1 MPETTGNGNTSMSG
15 AKEGKNTDRLLGQR
29 FLTVLNSLFN
39 TARIHQDNNIL
50 LIQCV
55 ERFIDVIEELLQNDD
70 EVTLL
75 TSVGGFYLQQEKVLF
90 QRNAAGL
97 VRKLLD
103 YFQKRDITGLRFYQG
118 TTYASLSDILAFVR
132 LLNDMENRDD
142 PLPWLRTE
150 LEQAHYPWVDVID
163 GSETESLEA
172 IFTENPEAGPQGSG
186 TALASSSPGPG
197 GQYRA
202 DRPQTEQAASGRGRQ
217 RQGDA
222 GTEKKA
228 ERRRKRAL
236 RTYGYAMHSLQEVAD
251 KLRSNR
257 QAGIGKAVHLVQ
269 NMVDLIM
276 DDDNVL
282 LGLSTIRDYD
292 DYTFTHSVNV
302 AILSVC
308 LGHRI
313 GMSRVSLSRL
323 GLSGL
328 FHDLGKI
335 DVPKKILN
343 KPGRLGENEFAI
355 MQNHSMNSVR
365 RIVRLRASYEKKACI
380 LLGPFEHHLRYDLSG
395 YPRTPRKKPLSL
407 IGRIVAIAD
416 VYDAVTSPRS
426 YRATAM
432 TPDQALGLMLKGSG
446 SAFDPILLKVFIN
459 MLGVYPVGTV
469 LQLEGGEMG
478 IVIPPPPG
486 REDSGELWLRLL
498 AGDSR
503 GGFQKQGIISLGRW
517 NQTTGR
523 FNRTILA
530 SHHPADFG
538 IQPADFFF

>member
-1 MPETTGNGNTSMSG
+1 MTG
-15 AKEGKNTDRLLGQR
+15 AEPKKEPDRLLGQR
-29 FLTVLNSLFN
+29 FLAALNSLFS
-39 TARIHQDNNIL
+39 TARIHRDNNIL
-50 LIQCV
+50 LIHCV
-55 ERFIDVIEELLQNDD
+55 ERFIELTEELLQNDD

-103 YFQKRDITGLRFYQG
+103 YFQQRGISGLRFYQG
-118 TTYASLSDILAFVR
+118 ATYASLAEILAFVR
-132 LLNDMENRDD
+132 LLNEMADRDD
-142 PLPWLRTE
+142 PIRWLRDK
-150 LEQAHYPWVDVID
+150 LEQAHFPWVEIID
-163 GSETESLEA
+163 GSETDSLES
-172 IFTENPEAGPQGSG
+172 IFMDAAGQGQEHPATIAAGPGRDPEG
-186 TALASSSPGPG
+186 HGRPAASPPAHHAG
-197 GQYRA
+197 GQGGPA
-202 DRPQTEQAASGRGRQ
+202 NDTSTG
-217 RQGDA
+217 
-222 GTEKKA
+222 KKA
-228 ERRRKRAL
+228 ERRKNRAL

-302 AILSVC
+302 AILSIC

-343 KPGRLGENEFAI
+343 KPGRLGEQEFAI

-416 VYDAVTSPRS
+416 VYDAITSPRS
-426 YRATAM
+426 YRRTAM

-446 SAFDPILLKVFIN
+446 TAFDPILLKVFIN

-469 LQLEGGEMG
+469 LELDKGEMG

-486 REDSGELWLRLL
+486 REDAGALWLRLL
-498 AGDSR
+498 AGDR
-503 GGFQKQGIISLGRW
+503 AGGFRKQGIISLGRW
-517 NQTTGR
+517 NPANGG
-523 FNRTILA
+523 FNRAILA

>member
-1 MPETTGNGNTSMSG
+1 MSG
-15 AKEGKNTDRLLGQR
+15 ADREKNRDRLLGQR
-29 FLTVLNSLFN
+29 FLTVLNSLFS
-39 TARIHQDNNIL
+39 TARIHRDNNIL

-55 ERFIDVIEELLQNDD
+55 ERFIDTTEELLKNDD

-90 QRNAAGL
+90 QRSAAGL

-103 YFQKRDITGLRFYQG
+103 YFQKRRITGLRFYQG
-118 TTYASLSDILAFVR
+118 ATYASLADILSFIR
-132 LLNDMENRDD
+132 LLNEMEGKEE
-142 PLPWLRTE
+142 PLHWLRTE
-150 LEQAHYPWVDVID
+150 MEKAHFPWVEVID

-172 IFTENPEAGPQGSG
+172 IFMDTGAGEHRPAAAEGTGPAAAPAGQHRTGTTAPADHSRKAPSGSG
-186 TALASSSPGPG
+186 TK
-197 GQYRA
+197 
-202 DRPQTEQAASGRGRQ
+202 
-217 RQGDA
+217 
-222 GTEKKA
+222 KKA
-228 ERRRKRAL
+228 ERRKNKAL

-343 KPGRLGENEFAI
+343 KPGRLGEKEFAI
-355 MQNHSMNSVR
+355 MRNHSMNSVR

-380 LLGPFEHHLRYDLSG
+380 LLGPFEHHLKYDLSG
-395 YPRTPRKKPLSL
+395 YPRTPRNKPLSL

-416 VYDAVTSPRS
+416 VYDAITSPRS
-426 YRATAM
+426 YRSTAM

-446 SAFDPILLKVFIN
+446 TAFDPILLKVFIN

-469 LQLEGGEMG
+469 LLLDGGDMG
-478 IVIPPPPG
+478 LVIPAPPG
-486 REDSGELWLRLL
+486 REDSGELWLQLL
-498 AGDSR
+498 GGDSA
-503 GGFQKQGIISLGRW
+503 GGFRKQGIISLGRW
-517 NQTTGR
+517 NPETGGFER
-523 FNRTILA
+523 RITA

>member
-1 MPETTGNGNTSMSG
+1 MSEP
-15 AKEGKNTDRLLGQR
+15 KRQDKNDKLLGQR
-29 FLTVLNSLFN
+29 FLTVLNSLFS
-39 TARIHQDNNIL
+39 TARIHQDNNVL

-55 ERFIDVIEELLQNDD
+55 KRFIDVTEELLKNDD

-75 TSVGGFYLQQEKVLF
+75 TSVGGFYLQQEKILF
-90 QRNAAGL
+90 RRSAAGL
-97 VRKLLD
+97 VRKLLE
-103 YFQKRDITGLRFYQG
+103 YFQQRNISGLRLYQG
-118 TTYASLSDILAFVR
+118 ATYASLTDIVSFVR
-132 LLNDMENRDD
+132 LLNDMDGKKEPMR
-142 PLPWLRTE
+142 WLRTE
-150 LEQAHYPWVDVID
+150 MEQAHFPWVEVID
-163 GSETESLEA
+163 GSETESLES
-172 IFTENPEAGPQGSG
+172 IFLDTGDQQQQGRSATGATPAAGTSG
-186 TALASSSPGPG
+186 QRHPATPKATHRSPGQDRRRPG
-197 GQYRA
+197 
-202 DRPQTEQAASGRGRQ
+202 DSSNRG
-217 RQGDA
+217 
-222 GTEKKA
+222 KA
-228 ERRRKRAL
+228 ERRKNRAL

-343 KPGRLGENEFAI
+343 KPGRLGEQEFAV

-426 YRATAM
+426 YRRTAM

-446 SAFDPILLKVFIN
+446 TAFDPILLKVFIN

-469 LQLEGGEMG
+469 LELDRGEMG
-478 IVIPPPPG
+478 IVIPAPPG
-486 REDSGELWLRLL
+486 REDSGELWLQLL
-498 AGDSR
+498 TGDAR
-503 GGFQKQGIISLGRW
+503 GGFCKQGIISLGRW
-517 NQTTGR
+517 NPATGS
-523 FNRTILA
+523 FNRTIQA

>member
-1 MPETTGNGNTSMSG
+1 MSG
-15 AKEGKNTDRLLGQR
+15 PGQKKKGDMLLGQR
-29 FLTVLNSLFN
+29 FLTVLNSLFS
-39 TARIHQDNNIL
+39 TARIHRDNNIL

-55 ERFIDVIEELLQNDD
+55 ERFIEVTEELLKNED

-103 YFQKRDITGLRFYQG
+103 YFQQRNLSGLRLYQG
-118 TTYASLSDILAFVR
+118 ATYASHTEIVAFVR
-132 LLNDMENRDD
+132 LLNDMADRDD
-142 PLPWLRTE
+142 PLRWLQ
-150 LEQAHYPWVDVID
+150 LKMDQAHFPWVEIID
-163 GSETESLEA
+163 GSETESLES
-172 IFTENPEAGPQGSG
+172 IFMDT
-186 TALASSSPGPG
+186 G
-197 GQYRA
+197 GQEQ
-202 DRPQTEQAASGRGRQ
+202 QTRSAAAKGPDSNAPGRQSRSTVSGKTSRSPDGPGRQ
-217 RQGDA
+217 RAGDPGA
-222 GTEKKA
+222 GKKA
-228 ERRRKRAL
+228 ERRKNRAL
-236 RTYGYAMHSLQEVAD
+236 RTYGYAMYSLQEVAD

-276 DDDNVL
+276 DDDNIL

-343 KPGRLGENEFAI
+343 KPGRLGKNEFAI

-426 YRATAM
+426 YRRTAM

-446 SAFDPILLKVFIN
+446 TAFDPILLKVFIN

-469 LQLEGGEMG
+469 LQLDAGEMG
-478 IVIPPPPG
+478 IVIPSPPG
-486 REDSGELWLRLL
+486 REDSGELWLQLL
-498 AGDSR
+498 AGDTR
-503 GGFQKQGIISLGRW
+503 KGFRKQGIISLGRW
-517 NQTTGR
+517 DPEKGN

>member
-1 MPETTGNGNTSMSG
+1 MTGTKQEKGP
-15 AKEGKNTDRLLGQR
+15 DRLLGQR
-29 FLTVLNSLFN
+29 FLTVLNSLFS
-39 TARIHQDNNIL
+39 TARIHQDNNVL

-55 ERFIDVIEELLQNDD
+55 DRFIECTEEVLKNDD
-70 EVTLL
+70 EVTLIA
-75 TSVGGFYLQQEKVLF
+75 SVGGFYLQQEKVLF

-103 YFQKRDITGLRFYQG
+103 YFQQRHITGLRFYQG
-118 TTYASLSDILAFVR
+118 TTYASRTEILSFVR
-132 LLNDMENRDD
+132 LLNDMAGRKD
-142 PLPWLRTE
+142 PVRWLRETME
-150 LEQAHYPWVDVID
+150 KAHFPWVEVFD
-163 GSETESLEA
+163 GSETESLA
-172 IFTENPEAGPQGSG
+172 SIFMDPAGQDQPLATASATGPTIGGPATSRPWAAAEPPDSGTGRARPRPRGSG
-186 TALASSSPGPG
+186 
-197 GQYRA
+197 
-202 DRPQTEQAASGRGRQ
+202 D
-217 RQGDA
+217 
-222 GTEKKA
+222 EKKA
-228 ERRRKRAL
+228 ERHRNRAL

-335 DVPKKILN
+335 DVPKRILN
-343 KPGRLGENEFAI
+343 KPGRLEDKEFAI

-365 RIVRLRASYEKKACI
+365 RIVRLRASYEKKAWI

-395 YPRTPRKKPLSL
+395 YPRTPRNKPLSL

-416 VYDAVTSPRS
+416 VYDAVTSPRI
-426 YRATAM
+426 YRRTAM
-432 TPDQALGLMLKGSG
+432 SPDQALGLMLEGSG
-446 SAFDPILLKVFIN
+446 TAFDPILLKVFIN

-469 LQLEGGEMG
+469 LQLDNGETG
-478 IVIPPPPG
+478 IVIPPPAG
-486 REDSGELWLRLL
+486 EEESGELWVRLL
-498 AGDSR
+498 ARDQAGGYRKQEVINLGRWDPAR
-503 GGFQKQGIISLGRW
+503 GGFSRP
-517 NQTTGR
+517 
-523 FNRTILA
+523 ILA
-530 SHHPADFG
+530 SHHPADLG